1 MGLYRKEKSFWS
13 EQARPSLVEQG
24 SRNRGRGGF
33 WQIRQSYLSQ
43 RGRLFS
49 PLYYL
54 PPTPTDFQTFLR
66 RCRAPTNQAYHAIA
80 VLTIFVPSK
89 DGLLVPGDSWLLPF
103 FKQWNQS
110 LFRVVCEFNI
120 LNTQYMTNSILVSP
134 VKMEYGWN
142 FRNSVLKMM
151 MKSGLEKYFWNS
163 SMRSPCPF

>member
-1 MGLYRKEKSFWS
+1 MTSFNSIFNYVWPTFLLRLCDNFEISVNSIFSIIHDFQMGLYRKEKSFWS

-120 LNTQYMTNSILVSP
+120 LKLLTVVCKKL
-134 VKMEYGWN
+134 
-142 FRNSVLKMM
+142 
-151 MKSGLEKYFWNS
+151 
-163 SMRSPCPF
+163 